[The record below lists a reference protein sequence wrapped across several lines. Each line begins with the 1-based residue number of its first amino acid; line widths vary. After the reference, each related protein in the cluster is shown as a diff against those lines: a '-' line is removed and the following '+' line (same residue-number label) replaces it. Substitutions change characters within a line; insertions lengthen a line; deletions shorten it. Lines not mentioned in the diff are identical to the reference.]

1 MLYTSLLLV
10 ASAAFARAAITQDD
24 FRGKGHINV
33 LLADNW
39 STVDPQKATVGCLNN
54 YGKLINSAD
63 ASKCGVFNK
72 EADYPYQLYT
82 SVGNCTFNDPKQ
94 EKNTDSIYGRSDF
107 AYTCDP
113 SRVGDI
119 NDDIYTIVR
128 HSTHF

>member
-1 MLYTSLLLV
+1 MTSG
-10 ASAAFARAAITQDD
+10 A
-24 FRGKGHINV
+24 KGT
-33 LLADNW
+33 
-39 STVDPQKATVGCLNN
+39 STSCWPIIGRPSTPKRQ
-54 YGKLINSAD
+54 LINSAD